1 MAVTLITRDSEGKI
15 PYGSHHGKNSNTN
28 IQGLIG
34 SDEKVAFGQSGGL
47 VLMLSRVP
55 VRDFFKEN
63 F

>member
-15 PYGSHHGKNSNTN
+15 PWGSHTGKTQTPN